1 MKKQKKNT
9 STLEKKIK
17 AIKKDV
23 LGQDEVIEQV
33 CSLIDMGKKRWSS
46 INNYELEPSL
56 TPPFCSALLI
66 GTSGCGKTY
75 TLKNIA
81 KQEDMIFYEIDATTL
96 TAEGWKGSSLSAH
109 WKSLSEKMEKTDDKL
124 ALVLID
130 EIDKILKYEE
140 HEGNAKYDLLK
151 PLEGGVWTAEHDN
164 TLFNFNFDKCVIIM
178 SGAFTGIEK
187 LHTNKKSNI
196 GFNSL
201 QKVKNDNRG
210 DVSREDLIKWGAP
223 RELVGRFSLIL
234 NLNELNQQ
242 DYKQITKYK
251 ITKKYSSLFPNF
263 ELKID
268 NSASDYLAKKAVDNK
283 LGARFIDQSINDL
296 LTKKVWM
303 DVNSSDQD
311 TENGI
316 INITLDGNDLEFKIK
331 KSKHNVQKQ
340 EIKKIED
347 SEDKKIWS
355 KVILDN
361 IVINDLWIEAR
372 TSKECLSE
380 NIFEYMSTIK
390 HQEMNLYTGD
400 IAGEIINEYS
410 SAELDLL
417 FSIICFLKYYQEE
430 SSFNFDNL
438 KKLLKKH
445 PINCYGNK
453 PIVNCLSGEYLY
465 RNSREDE
472 NVPVKVNKIKDIKNN
487 AKDTSGQYT
496 NNYSKSICNLIKE
509 TTLMKNAYYEFMSLP
524 LKERD
529 EAIKMLCWRLI

>member
-1 MKKQKKNT
+1 M
-9 STLEKKIK
+9 
-17 AIKKDV
+17 
-23 LGQDEVIEQV
+23 
-33 CSLIDMGKKRWSS
+33 
-46 INNYELEPSL
+46 
-56 TPPFCSALLI
+56 
-66 GTSGCGKTY
+66 
-75 TLKNIA
+75 
-81 KQEDMIFYEIDATTL
+81 
-96 TAEGWKGSSLSAH
+96 
-109 WKSLSEKMEKTDDKL
+109 
-124 ALVLID
+124 
-130 EIDKILKYEE
+130 
-140 HEGNAKYDLLK
+140 
-151 PLEGGVWTAEHDN
+151 
-164 TLFNFNFDKCVIIM
+164 
-178 SGAFTGIEK
+178 
-187 LHTNKKSNI
+187 
-196 GFNSL
+196 
-201 QKVKNDNRG
+201 
-210 DVSREDLIKWGAP
+210 
-223 RELVGRFSLIL
+223 
-234 NLNELNQQ
+234 
-242 DYKQITKYK
+242 
-251 ITKKYSSLFPNF
+251 
-263 ELKID
+263 
-268 NSASDYLAKKAVDNK
+268 AKKAVDNK

-296 LTKKVWM
+296 LTKKVWR

-340 EIKKIED
+340 KKKTNED

-380 NIFEYMSTIK
+380 NIFEYMSSIK